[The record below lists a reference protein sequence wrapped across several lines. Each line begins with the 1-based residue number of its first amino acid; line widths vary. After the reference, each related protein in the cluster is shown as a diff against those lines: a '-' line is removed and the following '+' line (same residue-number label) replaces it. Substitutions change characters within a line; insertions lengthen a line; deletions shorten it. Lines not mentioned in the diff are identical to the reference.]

1 MRQKIG
7 SIVVIAFVLVA
18 FIYAASGRMYT
29 LYRTSEA
36 EAVMTAEVSP
46 TKRAKTA
53 DKRVVD
59 MVADDSYLID
69 NGDSTIFI
77 LVGNFAAHHN
87 GAVILADSAVRYSNQ
102 SFECFGHVL
111 INQNTTYVYGDRAE
125 YNHINGKAKVFSDIV
140 KIVDGEAVM
149 YTYNC
154 SFDTIDEVGEFSGG
168 CYVEKGSN
176 LVESER
182 GIYNTR
188 THDLTA
194 VKNVQMRDETY
205 LIIGDSVIF
214 NTESE
219 DAQYFTNTNIWNDKE
234 EYLYADDG
242 EYTKSL
248 DLHHL
253 KRNAYILTP
262 EREIWGDTLEYY
274 RTDGHIIGR
283 RNLQVD
289 DTTERVLGFAD
300 YGEWWKEPGNAFF
313 TGRPSLINYDPE
325 QADSIFLAADTLW
338 MFTISAAPQPE
349 PMADSTAVDN
359 LAVDGPKD
367 DSRADDAVGELPRS
381 KSDSLSVERGAM
393 ERGARDSVSRGERPS
408 QDTTARAERHHAREH
423 GDSLAAEPI
432 SPRDSG
438 HVVADSL
445 CSDTLS
451 ADTVQYTA
459 KQLRYRAKLQR
470 KAERDTLRAQK
481 RAVRDSLKAIKQARR
496 DSIRKIRDSLLDIK
510 IDTII
515 ARRKANSARL
525 ADEEKARMERV
536 KQKAE
541 ERRRKKIDK
550 AKARALRRGR
560 EYTGEDYTLDTI
572 AQDSTLRDTLLSSRD
587 VLDTIARDSLAD
599 TIAQDSMLL
608 DSTLLEPVIP
618 ADSVYKMIKAYRNV
632 RMFRSDSQMRADSL
646 VALNT
651 DSIIRLYIDPVL
663 WNKKNQITSDSMVIH
678 TARQKIT
685 QAHFMG
691 DPILGAQIDTMYYN
705 QVKGKDMVARFRDGQ
720 VYRNDVDGN
729 AQTIYYMQDENDSTE
744 VTSMMYIESSGI
756 TFYLED
762 GQMDKITYRQNPD
775 YVLYPLAMIPEDQAL
790 RLPDFRWCDTLRPER
805 ATIID
810 RVIRPTQR
818 ERIAKRRKPT
828 FPITERINY
837 ERRRLVENRR
847 WVDRLDLLTPEVE
860 EWRNSRPSYKNRQK

>member
-1 MRQKIG
+1 M
-7 SIVVIAFVLVA
+7 VVLGAFL
-18 FIYAASGRMYT
+18 YAASGRMNT
-29 LYRTSEA
+29 LYRASEVDA
-36 EAVMTAEVSP
+36 QLSNVAP
-46 TKRAKTA
+46 QTKRAKTA
-53 DKRVVD
+53 DRRIVD

-69 NGDSTIFI
+69 QGDSTIFI

-140 KIVDGEAVM
+140 KIVDGDAVM

-168 CYVEKGSN
+168 CYVEKEDN
-176 LVESER
+176 LVESEQ
-182 GIYNTR
+182 GFYNTR

-194 VKNVQMRDETY
+194 VKNVQMRDDKY

-214 NTESE
+214 NTQSE
-219 DAQYFTNTNIWNDKE
+219 DAQYFTNTNIWNDKD

-242 EYTKSL
+242 EYTKLL
-248 DLHHL
+248 DLHNL

-289 DTTERVLGFAD
+289 DTTEKVLGFAD

-338 MFTISAAPQPE
+338 MFTISAAPKIE
-349 PMADSTAVDN
+349 PRADSTNVDS
-359 LAVDGPKD
+359 LAVEGVADGAVQREED
-367 DSRADDAVGELPRS
+367 DVRAEKA
-381 KSDSLSVERGAM
+381 DSLMADRESVGDKERA
-393 ERGARDSVSRGERPS
+393 ARDSKGRGERPAR
-408 QDTTARAERHHAREH
+408 DTAAHAEQHRDRER
-423 GDSLAAEPI
+423 GDSLASA
-432 SPRDSG
+432 SHTQRDSS
-438 HVVADSL
+438 VMAA
-445 CSDTLS
+445 DTLAQDTLA

-459 KQLRYRAKLQR
+459 KQLRYRAKMQR
-470 KAERDTLRAQK
+470 KAERDTLRAKQ
-481 RAVRDSLKAIKQARR
+481 RAVRDSLKAIKQAER
-496 DSIRKIRDSLLDIK
+496 DSVRKIRDSILDIK
-510 IDTII
+510 IDSII
-515 ARRKANSARL
+515 ARRKANSARI
-525 ADEEKARMERV
+525 ADEEKARIERV

-550 AKARALRRGR
+550 AKARAQRRGR

-572 AQDSTLRDTLLSSRD
+572 PADSIPSALRDSVATT
-587 VLDTIARDSLAD
+587 VCDSLAD
-599 TIAQDSMLL
+599 TLAQDSMLL
-608 DSTLLEPVIP
+608 DSALLEPQIP

-651 DSIIRLYIDPVL
+651 DSVIRLYIDPVL
-663 WNKKNQITSDSMVIH
+663 WNKKNQITSDSMAIH
-678 TARQKIT
+678 TACQKIT

-705 QVKGKDMVARFRDGQ
+705 QVKGKDMIARFRDGQ

-756 TFYLED
+756 TFYLDD
-762 GQMDKITYRQNPD
+762 GQIDKITYRQNPD
-775 YVLYPLAMIPEDQAL
+775 YVLYPLAMIPEEQEL
-790 RLPDFRWCDTLRPER
+790 RLPDFKWCDTLRPARES
-805 ATIID
+805 IID
-810 RVIRPTQR
+810 RTIRPSQR

-837 ERRRLVENRR
+837 DRRRLVENRR

-860 EWRNSRPSYKNRQK
+860 EWRNSRPSYQNRRR